1 MKEHGIL
8 EVKTM
13 GGFSLEWEGRRLNI
27 DAKVTDSHFH
37 RLMQILLHN
46 REKGVERRQLQT
58 MLFGDNDSGDVHH
71 RFRSIVY
78 NTRKKLS
85 SEGLPDVNYI
95 IYRKGSYYWTD
106 EIPVREDAEEFEHCV
121 MEAAKET
128 ESGRRLELAMKACSL
143 YHGEFLPR
151 QSSLDWVSSE
161 DRRYKQLFRDAID
174 MAADELRKRGDYA
187 TLAEL
192 AKEAAKTYPLGEIE
206 VIALEALV
214 AMGRF
219 REAQA
224 YYAEI
229 AELYQKELGI
239 DPSSDIMA
247 RLEEIATSF
256 THARELPDTIMDRIF
271 EGEEARNDCF
281 CTYPVFRGMCR
292 LVRKNKGSGN
302 MTGHILICS
311 LREEN
316 PYRMLSESQIN
327 KVYHLMDKAISE
339 GVRKCDAVCRYGKGQ
354 YLVLLMNIDRA
365 NCLLVREDID
375 RNFGGIVRG
384 CRIEY
389 HLEEL

>member
-1 MKEHGIL
+1 MEEYGVL

-13 GGFSLEWEGRRLNI
+13 GGFSIEWDGRRLNTET
-27 DAKVTDSHFH
+27 KVSDSQFH
-37 RLMQILLHN
+37 RLIQILLHY
-46 REKGVERRQLQT
+46 RETGVERRQLQDL
-58 MLFGDNDSGDVHH
+58 LFGDSKAEDIHH
-71 RFRSIVY
+71 LFRSVIY
-78 NTRKKLS
+78 NTKKKLR

-106 EIPVREDAEEFEHCV
+106 EIPVREDAEEFERCV
-121 MEAAKET
+121 MEAANET
-128 ESGRRLELAMKACSL
+128 ESGRRLELAMKACSM
-143 YHGEFLPR
+143 YRGEFLPR
-151 QSSLDWVSSE
+151 QSALKWVIDE

-174 MAADELRKRGDYA
+174 MAADELRKRGDYV

-192 AKEAAKTYPLGEIE
+192 AEESAKLYPFSEIE

-224 YYAEI
+224 YYVEVAEQ
-229 AELYQKELGI
+229 YQKELGVN
-239 DPSSDIMA
+239 PSSDIMT
-247 RLEEIATSF
+247 RLEEIAESF
-256 THARELPDTIMDRIF
+256 THTRELPDIIMNRLFEAEKDRD
-271 EGEEARNDCF
+271 DCF

-302 MTGHILICS
+302 MTGHLLICS

-316 PYRMLSESQIN
+316 PYRMLSENEIN
-327 KVYHLMDKAISE
+327 KIYHRMDKAISA
-339 GVRKCDAVCRYGKGQ
+339 GVRKCDTVCRYGKGQ

-365 NCLLVREDID
+365 NCLLVRENID
-375 RNFGGIVRG
+375 KRFGGIVKG